1 METFFK
7 SHAYLME
14 HFNAPVRR
22 SLMDTIDWSYRM
34 IGIKG
39 PRGVGR
45 TSFLLQYAKEN
56 FDVRLHQCL
65 YINLNSFYF
74 QAHGIV
80 DFAGRFMAEGGQ
92 VLLIDQA
99 FKLPEWR
106 EQLCEC
112 YHKYPYLR
120 IVYTTTSVNADE
132 EEDTS
137 ELASISRVYVLHGFS
152 FREYI
157 NLQTNQE
164 FDAYT
169 FDQLLADHDQIL
181 KTILPKVQPWHYFQD
196 YLQHGYYPFFLDLT
210 FQRCAMI

>member
-1 METFFK
+1 MPTKLCKFRYIFVTLPRIYRNHVTNGDVFK

-56 FDVRLHQCL
+56 FDVRLRQCL

-99 FKLPEWR
+99 FKLPDWR

-120 IVYTTTSVNADE
+120 IVYTTTSVNTGE
-132 EEDTS
+132 GEDDT
-137 ELASISRVYVLHGFS
+137 ELSSISRTYVLHGFLS
-152 FREYI
+152 ANTLISKLIRSLKPTLSI
-157 NLQTNQE
+157 SSLQITNR
-164 FDAYT
+164 Y
-169 FDQLLADHDQIL
+169 
-181 KTILPKVQPWHYFQD
+181 
-196 YLQHGYYPFFLDLT
+196 
-210 FQRCAMI
+210 